1 MLMIRV
7 LLVDDHAFLRMGVKS
22 FLELEDG
29 IEVVGEAE
37 SGEGAVSAAA
47 SLKPDIVVMDL
58 MMPGIGGTEA
68 VRRLSRMEHPPRVLI
83 LSSYG
88 QSVELARA
96 LSAGAK
102 GALAKDAPMDELSK
116 AIRRI
121 HSGKRY
127 VSTDIANYL
136 AVNPIVEFSSRDREI
151 MLALSKGLSNDDIA
165 AMLRLSVP
173 RVKQLLNDLYSRLGV
188 ANRAEA
194 IGMILREH
202 MV

>member
-102 GALAKDAPMDELSK
+102 GGLAKDAPMDELSK

-136 AVNPIVEFSSRDREI
+136 AVNPIVEFSARDCEI
-151 MLALSKGLSNDDIA
+151 MLAITKGLSNDDIA
-165 AMLRLSVP
+165 AMLKLSVP
-173 RVKQLLNDLYSRLGV
+173 RVKQLLNDLYARLCV

>member
-1 MLMIRV
+1 MIRV

-22 FLELEDG
+22 YLELEDG

-37 SGEGAVSAAA
+37 SGEGAVAAA
-47 SLKPDIVVMDL
+47 QRLRPDIVVLDL

-68 VRRLSRMEHPPRVLI
+68 IRRMMRTENPPRVLI

-88 QSVELARA
+88 QSAEMARA
-96 LSAGAK
+96 LSAGAT
-102 GALAKDAPMDELSK
+102 GALAKDAPMEELAK
-116 AIRRI
+116 AIRRL

-127 VSTDIANYL
+127 VSTDITNYL
-136 AVNPIVEFSSRDREI
+136 AANPIVEFSARERDI
-151 MLALSKGLSNDDIA
+151 LLAISKGLSNEDIA

-173 RVKQLLNDLYSRLGV
+173 RVKQLLNDLYARLGV

-194 IGMILREH
+194 AATIQREH
-202 MV
+202 LI

>member
-1 MLMIRV
+1 
-7 LLVDDHAFLRMGVKS
+7 
-22 FLELEDG
+22 
-29 IEVVGEAE
+29 
-37 SGEGAVSAAA
+37 
-47 SLKPDIVVMDL
+47 
-58 MMPGIGGTEA
+58 
-68 VRRLSRMEHPPRVLI
+68 MERPPRILV

-88 QSVELARA
+88 QSAEMARA

-102 GALAKDAPMDELSK
+102 GALAKDAPMEELSK

-127 VSTDIANYL
+127 VATGIANYL
-136 AVNPIVEFSSRDREI
+136 AANPIVKFSSRDREI
-151 MLALSKGLSNDDIA
+151 MLAISKGLSNEDIA
-165 AMLRLSVP
+165 AMLKLSVP
-173 RVKQLLNDLYSRLGV
+173 RVKQLLNDLYARLCV